1 MVESE
6 ETVSGN
12 IVVDFLEELPRRMFN
27 TEVNEEM
34 YRRLVKGDKEAWNRA
49 LATLS
54 DVDACGLY
62 PPTAPLCERWLK
74 TLATVV
80 AALAKIMPENVDD
93 ELKEKLENLV
103 TQIGL
108 FILTGDTRSFAEC

>member
-12 IVVDFLEELPRRMFN
+12 TVVDFLEELPRRLLS
-27 TEVNEEM
+27 TKVSEEM
-34 YRRLVKGDKEAWNRA
+34 YRRLVKGDKEAWNSA

-62 PPTAPLCERWLK
+62 PPTAPSCERWLK

-103 TQIGL
+103 AQLGL
-108 FILTGDTRSFAEC
+108 FILTGDTRSFADC

>member
-6 ETVSGN
+6 ETVSGT
-12 IVVDFLEELPRRMFN
+12 VMEFLEELPRRMLN
-27 TEVNEEM
+27 TEVDEEM
-34 YRRLVKGDKEAWNRA
+34 YRKLVKGNKDEWHRA

-62 PPTAPLCERWLK
+62 PPTVSSCERWLK

-80 AALAKIMPENVDD
+80 AALAKIMPENVDN
-93 ELKEKLENLV
+93 ELQEKLENLV